1 MSLYTTPLQFGY
13 FLAIALAILLWVR
26 GWREERLSD
35 TMLGWVMFLLSQE
48 IQDYTFGFSGINF
61 LWNEMNGFPRG
72 VALLFGPAVYYY
84 LKSQVNRQF
93 RFTKKHLIHL
103 IPWAVFFVWDLEIF
117 VQGKYAVQGYQE
129 SSLSNY
135 IDYLHFAMMVFSFA
149 YYYYQAIVL
158 YKSYR
163 EWAVSQFSDVEIIS
177 FTWFRNF
184 VYFMIAGIVLKV
196 TTIIVDYF
204 YELTFYQDWW
214 WNLATVAIIF
224 YVGIWGYS
232 QPQPVQINFEKSD
245 DNEKLSTET
254 VTPIPTEEPTEKN
267 SSASPDENDWLKSR
281 LQQIMEEQRAYLD
294 PGLTLND
301 LAKRLKSNSSALS
314 SLINQHF
321 GKNFNDF
328 VNEYRVEAFKE
339 NVAKIDNKNFT
350 LLAVAL
356 DCGFN
361 SKATFNRAFKKFTGI
376 SPREY
381 INKKPS
387 DY

>member
-13 FLAIALAILLWVR
+13 ILALAMAILLWVR

-48 IQDYTFGFSGINF
+48 IQDYTFGFAGINF

-72 VALLFGPAVYYY
+72 VALLFGPAVYFY

-93 RFTKKHLIHL
+93 KFAKQHLIHL
-103 IPWAVFFVWDLEIF
+103 IPWATFFIFGLTVF
-117 VQGKYAVQGYQE
+117 VQGKYAIQTYQE
-129 SSLSNY
+129 SSLNHY
-135 IDYLHFAMMVFSFA
+135 VGYLHFAIMVSSFA
-149 YYYYQAIVL
+149 YYYYQSIVL

-163 EWAVSQFSDVEIIS
+163 KWAVSQFSDVEVIS
-177 FTWFRNF
+177 FTWFRNLI
-184 VYFMIAGIVLKV
+184 YFMIAGLVFKV
-196 TTIIVDYF
+196 TMNVIDYV
-204 YELTFYQDWW
+204 YDLPFYQDWW
-214 WNLATVAIIF
+214 WNLGTVIIIF

-232 QPQPVQINFEKSD
+232 QPQPTQINFVKKE
-245 DNEKLSTET
+245 EL
-254 VTPIPTEEPTEKN
+254 PTEEFPSETEGDTQ
-267 SSASPDENDWLKSR
+267 PIFTDEHELLKR
-281 LQQIMEEQRAYLD
+281 KIQEAMMEQRAYLD
-294 PGLTLND
+294 ANLTLNE
-301 LAKRLKSNSSALS
+301 LAKHLKTNSSALS
-314 SLINQHF
+314 SIINQHF

-339 NVAKIDNKNFT
+339 NVTKVGNQNYT

-361 SKATFNRAFKKFTGI
+361 SKATFNRAFKKFTGT

-381 INKKPS
+381 VNEKTS
-387 DY
+387 NY